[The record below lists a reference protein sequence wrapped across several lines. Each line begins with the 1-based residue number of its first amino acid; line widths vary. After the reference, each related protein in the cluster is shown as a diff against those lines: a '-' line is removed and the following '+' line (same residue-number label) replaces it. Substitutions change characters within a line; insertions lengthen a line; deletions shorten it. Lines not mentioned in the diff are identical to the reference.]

1 MERRTF
7 LVSMAAASF
16 GLAGGASAQ
25 QAQKTWRLGM
35 LMPDTAAALKRD
47 IEIFQRALRE
57 LGYVEG
63 RNVLFEYRYTNGDA
77 ERLPGMA
84 RQLVELPVDMIVT
97 YTSGASVARTFT
109 DRIPIVQV
117 AGPDPVSVGLA
128 KSIAQPGG
136 NVTGLT
142 IFVAEIMAK
151 RLELLREIDPAA
163 RRVGVLLYESHPANP
178 SIHDKMG
185 ATAAALGI
193 ELFPIDVR
201 GAAEFAPAFSAW
213 RDKQVQAVIS
223 HDHSIFALG
232 TNAQKLAALA
242 IEQRIPLLGPV
253 DQCRNGGLMS
263 YGVNIQALF
272 MRSARY
278 VDRILKG
285 ASPGDLPIEQPT
297 EFVYAVN
304 LRTAR
309 AIGVTIPPSILV
321 RADEL
326 IE

>member
-1 MERRTF
+1 MERRILMTT
-7 LVSMAAASF
+7 MAASLL
-16 GLAGGASAQ
+16 LARRAGAQ
-25 QAQKTWRLGM
+25 PAQKVWRLGM
-35 LMPDTAAALKRD
+35 LMPDKAVALRRD
-47 IEIFQRALRE
+47 IEIFQTALRD
-57 LGYVEG
+57 LDYVEG
-63 RNVLFEYRYTNGDA
+63 RNVVFEYRYTDGDA
-77 ERLPGMA
+77 ERLPVMA
-84 RQLVELPVDMIVT
+84 RQLVERPVDVIVT
-97 YTSGASVARTFT
+97 YTSGASAAREFT

-117 AGPDPVSVGLA
+117 AGPDPVAIGLA
-128 KSIAQPGG
+128 KSIAKPGG

-151 RLELLREIDPAA
+151 RLELLREIDPAV
-163 RRVGVLLYESHPANP
+163 RRVGVLLYKSHPANP
-178 SIHDKMG
+178 PIYDKMG

-193 ELFPIDVR
+193 ELLPIEVR
-201 GAAEFAPAFSAW
+201 GAAEFAPAFSDW
-213 RDKQVQAVIS
+213 RDRKVQAVVS

-232 TNAQKLAALA
+232 SNAQQLATLA
-242 IEQRIPLLGPV
+242 IEQRIPLLGAV

-285 ASPGDLPIEQPT
+285 ASPGDLPIEQPS

-321 RADEL
+321 RADEV

>member
-1 MERRTF
+1 MERRILMTT
-7 LVSMAAASF
+7 MAASLL
-16 GLAGGASAQ
+16 LARRAVAQSAQ
-25 QAQKTWRLGM
+25 KVWRLGM
-35 LMPDTAAALKRD
+35 LMPDKASALKRD
-47 IEIFQRALRE
+47 IEIFQTALRE

-63 RNVLFEYRYTNGDA
+63 RNVVFEYKYTDGDA
-77 ERLPGMA
+77 ERLPVMA
-84 RQLVELPVDMIVT
+84 RQLVESPVDVIVT
-97 YTSGASVARTFT
+97 YTSGASAAHEFT

-117 AGPDPVSVGLA
+117 AGPDPVAVGLA
-128 KSIAQPGG
+128 KSIAKPGG

-151 RLELLREIDPAA
+151 RLELLREIDPGA
-163 RRVGVLLYESHPANP
+163 RRVGVLLYKTHPANP
-178 SIHDKMG
+178 AIHDKMG

-193 ELFPIDVR
+193 ELLPIEVR

-213 RDKQVQAVIS
+213 RDRKVQAVVS

-232 TNAQKLAALA
+232 SNAQQLATLA
-242 IEQRIPLLGPV
+242 IEQRIPLLGAV

-285 ASPGDLPIEQPT
+285 ASPGDLPIEQPS

-321 RADEL
+321 RADEV

>member
-1 MERRTF
+1 MERRI
-7 LVSMAAASF
+7 LLAVEDSF
-16 GLAGGASAQ
+16 GLAGRAMAQ
-25 QAQKTWRLGM
+25 PAQKVWRLGM
-35 LMPDTAAALKRD
+35 LMPDTAPALRRD
-47 IEIFQRALRE
+47 IEIFQAALRD
-57 LGYVEG
+57 LGYAEG
-63 RNVLFEYRYTNGDA
+63 RNVAFEYRYTDGDA
-77 ERLPGMA
+77 ERLPPMA
-84 RQLVELPVDMIVT
+84 RQLVERAVDVIVT
-97 YTSGASVARTFT
+97 YTSGASVAHAFT
-109 DRIPIVQV
+109 NRIPIVQV
-117 AGPDPVSVGLA
+117 AGPDPVAVGLA
-128 KSIAQPGG
+128 KSIAKPGG

-163 RRVGVLLYESHPANP
+163 RRVGVLLYKSHPANTD
-178 SIHDKMG
+178 IHDRMG

-193 ELFPIDVR
+193 ELLAIEVR
-201 GAAEFAPAFSAW
+201 GAAEFAPAFSSW
-213 RDKQVQAVIS
+213 RDRKVQAVIS
-223 HDHSIFALG
+223 HDHSVFALG
-232 TNAQKLAALA
+232 TNAQQLAALA

-304 LRTAR
+304 LRTAK

-321 RADEL
+321 RADEV

>member
-1 MERRTF
+1 MERRF
-7 LVSMAAASF
+7 LLAAMAASWS
-16 GLAGGASAQ
+16 LAGRALAQ
-25 QAQKTWRLGM
+25 PAQKVWRLGM
-35 LMPDTAAALKRD
+35 LMPDTAPALRRD
-47 IEIFQRALRE
+47 IEIFQTALRE

-63 RNVLFEYRYTNGDA
+63 RNVVFEYRYTDGVA
-77 ERLPGMA
+77 ERLPVMA
-84 RQLVELPVDMIVT
+84 RQLVEFPVDLIVT
-97 YTSGASVARTFT
+97 YTSGASAAHEFK

-117 AGPDPVSVGLA
+117 VGPDPVSVGLA
-128 KSIAQPGG
+128 KSIAKPGG

-151 RLELLREIDPAA
+151 RLELLREVDPAA
-163 RRVGVLLYESHPANP
+163 RRVGVLLYKSHPANP
-178 SIHDKMG
+178 PIHDKMG
-185 ATAAALGI
+185 AAAAALGI
-193 ELFPIDVR
+193 ELLPIEVR
-201 GAAEFAPAFSAW
+201 RAAEFAPAFSVW
-213 RDKQVQAVIS
+213 SDKQAQAVIS

-232 TNAQKLAALA
+232 TNAQQLAALA
-242 IEQRIPLLGPV
+242 IEQRIPLLGAV

-278 VDRILKG
+278 VDRILRG
-285 ASPGDLPIEQPT
+285 AAPGDLPIEQPS

-304 LRTAR
+304 LRTAK

>member
-1 MERRTF
+1 MERRLLLAT
-7 LVSMAAASF
+7 MAASWIS
-16 GLAGGASAQ
+16 AGRAAAQ
-25 QAQKTWRLGM
+25 PAQRVWRLGM
-35 LMPDTAAALKRD
+35 LMPDTAPALRRD
-47 IEIFQRALRE
+47 IEILQTALRE
-57 LGYVEG
+57 LGYVDG
-63 RNVLFEYRYTNGDA
+63 RNVVFEYRYTDGVP
-77 ERLPGMA
+77 ERLPVMA
-84 RQLVELPVDMIVT
+84 RQLVEFPVDMIVT
-97 YTSGASVARTFT
+97 YASGAARAHAFT

-128 KSIAQPGG
+128 GSIAKPGG

-151 RLELLREIDPAA
+151 RLELLREMDASA
-163 RRVGVLLYESHPANP
+163 RRVGVLLYQTHPANP
-178 SIHDKMG
+178 PIYEKMG

-193 ELFPIDVR
+193 ELLPIEVT
-201 GAAEFAPAFSAW
+201 GPAEFASAFSAW
-213 RDKQVQAVIS
+213 RDKKVQAVIA

-232 TNAQKLAALA
+232 TNAKQVAALA
-242 IEQRIPLLGPV
+242 IEQRIPLLGAV
-253 DQCRNGGLMS
+253 DLCRTGGLMS

-278 VDRILKG
+278 IDRILRG
-285 ASPGDLPIEQPT
+285 AAPGDLPIEQPT

-304 LRTAR
+304 LRTAK

>member
-1 MERRTF
+1 MKRRS
-7 LVSMAAASF
+7 LLAALAASSSLAGRAAA
-16 GLAGGASAQ
+16 Q
-25 QAQKTWRLGM
+25 PAQKVWRLGM
-35 LMPDTAAALKRD
+35 LMPDTAQALRRDIDIFKAALRD
-47 IEIFQRALRE
+47 

-63 RNVLFEYRYTNGDA
+63 RNVAFEYRFTDAIA
-77 ERLPGMA
+77 ERLPVMA
-84 RQLVELPVDMIVT
+84 RELVDRQVDVIVT
-97 YTSGASVARTFT
+97 YTSGASAAREFT

-117 AGPDPVSVGLA
+117 AGPDPVAVGIA
-128 KSIAQPGG
+128 RSIAKPGG

-163 RRVGVLLYESHPANP
+163 RRVGVLLYQSHPANP
-178 SIHDKMG
+178 PIHDRMG
-185 ATAAALGI
+185 QTAAALGMELMPI
-193 ELFPIDVR
+193 EVR
-201 GAAEFAPAFSAW
+201 GPAEFPAAFAAW
-213 RDKQVQAVIS
+213 QDKKVQAVIS
-223 HDHSIFALG
+223 HDHSVFALG
-232 TNAQKLAALA
+232 ANAQKLSALA
-242 IEQRIPLLGPV
+242 IERRIPLLGPV

-272 MRSARY
+272 MRSASY

-285 ASPGDLPIEQPT
+285 ASPGDLPIEQPS

-304 LRTAR
+304 LRTAK
-309 AIGVTIPPSILV
+309 AIGLTIPPSILV

>member
-1 MERRTF
+1 MDRRF
-7 LVSMAAASF
+7 LLAAMAAVWIP
-16 GLAGGASAQ
+16 AGRAVAQ
-25 QAQKTWRLGM
+25 PAQKVWRLGM
-35 LMPDTAAALKRD
+35 LMPDTAQALRRD
-47 IEIFQRALRE
+47 IEILQTALRE

-63 RNVLFEYRYTNGDA
+63 RNVVFEYRYTDGVP
-77 ERLPGMA
+77 ERLPVMA
-84 RQLVELPVDMIVT
+84 RQLVELPVDLIVT
-97 YTSGASVARTFT
+97 YTSGASAARAFT

-128 KSIAQPGG
+128 KSIAKPGG

-163 RRVGVLLYESHPANP
+163 RRVGVLLYKSHPANP
-178 SIHDKMG
+178 PIYDKMG
-185 ATAAALGI
+185 ATSAALGI
-193 ELFPIDVR
+193 ELLPIEVT

-232 TNAQKLAALA
+232 ANAQRLAALA

-278 VDRILKG
+278 VDRILRG
-285 ASPGDLPIEQPT
+285 AAPGDLPIEQPT

-304 LRTAR
+304 LRTAK
-309 AIGVTIPPSILV
+309 AIGVAIPPSILV
-321 RADEL
+321 RADEV